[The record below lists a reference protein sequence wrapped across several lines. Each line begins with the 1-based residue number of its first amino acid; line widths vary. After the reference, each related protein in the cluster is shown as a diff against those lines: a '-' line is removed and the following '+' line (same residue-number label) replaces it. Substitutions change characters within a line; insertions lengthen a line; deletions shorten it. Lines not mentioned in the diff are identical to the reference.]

1 MTKAEIERGIKM
13 IFEITKFFIYSI
25 FIVIISKYIL
35 VKALRKLAENL
46 NLKPRVIGNIAGIA
60 TSIPEFL
67 TVTVSSF
74 RGLMGTSLYNIIS
87 SNVINFIQY
96 SISLMI
102 NKNHKALKNKG
113 IIIQNI
119 FVILTIIFPIILL
132 KLENTLNIMIAFLL
146 VALYIIFYWIS
157 KKIHEKYLN
166 DVDTR
171 MEQKEDERIE
181 NETETIAKRKNKQS
195 FIYVGYILI
204 AGILL
209 YFIGDALGIVLENLS
224 ENFGIAESILGILLG
239 MITSIPELVTFFE
252 AQNHYKKEE
261 DKNLLGVI
269 EATNNLLTSNMLNL
283 FIIQAIGIVIYI
295 IVS

>member
-1 MTKAEIERGIKM
+1 MTKAEIGRGIKM

-25 FIVIISKYIL
+25 FIVVISKYIL

-46 NLKPRVIGNIAGIA
+46 KLKPRVIGNIAGIA

-96 SISLMI
+96 SISLII

-166 DVDTR
+166 DVDIR
-171 MEQKEDERIE
+171 MEQEDERIE
-181 NETETIAKRKNKQS
+181 NETETIDKRKNKQS

-209 YFIGDALGIVLENLS
+209 YFIGDALGSVLENLS
-224 ENFGIAESILGILLG
+224 KSFGMAEWILGILLG
-239 MITSIPELVTFFE
+239 MITSVPELVTFFE

>member
-74 RGLMGTSLYNIIS
+74 KGLMGTSLYNIIS

-96 SISLMI
+96 SVSLII
-102 NKNHKALKNKG
+102 NKNYKALKNKG

-119 FVILTIIFPIILL
+119 LVILTIVFPIILL

-181 NETETIAKRKNKQS
+181 NETEAIDKHKNKQS
-195 FIYVGYILI
+195 FIYVGYIVI

-209 YFIGDALGIVLENLS
+209 YFIGDALGSVLENLS
-224 ENFGIAESILGILLG
+224 ERVGIAESILGILLG
-239 MITSIPELVTFFE
+239 LITSIPELITFFE
-252 AQNHYKKEE
+252 SQKHYKKEE

-283 FIIQAIGIVIYI
+283 FIIQTIGIGIY
-295 IVS
+295 VLL

>member
-1 MTKAEIERGIKM
+1 MKKAEIGRGIKM

-74 RGLMGTSLYNIIS
+74 IGLMGTSLYNIIS

-96 SISLMI
+96 SISLII

-132 KLENTLNIMIAFLL
+132 KLENTLNIMIAFIL

-166 DVDTR
+166 DVDIR
-171 MEQKEDERIE
+171 MEQEEERIE

-195 FIYVGYILI
+195 FIYVGYILM

-239 MITSIPELVTFFE
+239 LITSIPELVTFFE
-252 AQNHYKKEE
+252 SQKHYKKEE

>member
-1 MTKAEIERGIKM
+1 M
-13 IFEITKFFIYSI
+13 IFEMIKFFIYSI
-25 FIVIISKYIL
+25 LIVVISKYIL

-46 NLKPRVIGNIAGIA
+46 RLKPRVIGNIAGIA

-96 SISLMI
+96 SVSLII

-119 FVILTIIFPIILL
+119 LVILTIIFPIILL
-132 KLENTLNIMIAFLL
+132 KLDNTLNIVIAGIL
-146 VALYIIFYWIS
+146 VVMYVIFYWIS
-157 KKIHEKYLN
+157 KKMHERYLN
-166 DVDTR
+166 YEDTK
-171 MEQKEDERIE
+171 MEKIEKEHH
-181 NETETIAKRKNKQS
+181 KNKQS
-195 FIYVGYILI
+195 FLYIGYVLL

-209 YFIGDALGIVLENLS
+209 YLIGDALGSVLENLS
-224 ENFGIAESILGILLG
+224 KSFGIAESILGILLG
-239 MITSIPELVTFFE
+239 LITSIPELVTFFE
-252 AQNHYKKEE
+252 AQKHYKKEKN
-261 DKNLLGVI
+261 KNLLGVI

-283 FIIQAIGIVIYI
+283 FIIQAIGIVIYALL
-295 IVS
+295 

>member
-74 RGLMGTSLYNIIS
+74 KGLMGTSLYNIIS

-96 SISLMI
+96 SVSLII

-119 FVILTIIFPIILL
+119 LVILTIVFPIILL
-132 KLENTLNIMIAFLL
+132 KLENTLNIMIAFIL

-166 DVDTR
+166 DVDIR
-171 MEQKEDERIE
+171 IEQEDERIE
-181 NETETIAKRKNKQS
+181 NETETIDKRKNKQS

-209 YFIGDALGIVLENLS
+209 YFIGDALGSVLENLS
-224 ENFGIAESILGILLG
+224 ERVGIAESILGILLG
-239 MITSIPELVTFFE
+239 LITSIPELITFFE
-252 AQNHYKKEE
+252 SQKHYKKEE

-283 FIIQAIGIVIYI
+283 FIIQTIGIGIY
-295 IVS
+295 VLL

>member
-1 MTKAEIERGIKM
+1 MLIEIG
-13 IFEITKFFIYSI
+13 KFLIYSI
-25 FIVIISKYIL
+25 LIVVISKFIL

-46 NLKPRVIGNIAGIA
+46 ELKSRTIGNIAGIA

-96 SISLMI
+96 SISLII
-102 NKNHKALKNKG
+102 NKNYKVIKNKG

-119 FVILTIIFPIILL
+119 LVIITIILPIILL
-132 KLENTLNIMIAFLL
+132 KLENTLNIIIVFIL
-146 VALYIIFYWIS
+146 VAMYFIFYWIS
-157 KKIHEKYLN
+157 KKVHERYLSYE
-166 DVDTR
+166 DVKIEER
-171 MEQKEDERIE
+171 EKEQEVKE
-181 NETETIAKRKNKQS
+181 KHKNKQS

-209 YFIGDALGIVLENLS
+209 YFIGDALGSVLENLS
-224 ENFGIAESILGILLG
+224 ESFGIAEWILGILLG

-252 AQNHYKKEE
+252 SQKHYKEKK

-283 FIIQAIGIVIYI
+283 FIIQAIGIGIYI
-295 IVS
+295 LL

>member
-1 MTKAEIERGIKM
+1 MKKAEIGRGIKM

-25 FIVIISKYIL
+25 FIVVISKYIL

-46 NLKPRVIGNIAGIA
+46 KLKPRVIGNIAGIA

-74 RGLMGTSLYNIIS
+74 IGLMGTSLYNIIS

-96 SISLMI
+96 SISLII

-132 KLENTLNIMIAFLL
+132 KLENTLNIMIAFIL

-166 DVDTR
+166 DVDIR
-171 MEQKEDERIE
+171 MEQEDERIE
-181 NETETIAKRKNKQS
+181 NETETIDKRKNKQS

-239 MITSIPELVTFFE
+239 LITSIPELVTFFE
-252 AQNHYKKEE
+252 SQKHYKKEE

-283 FIIQAIGIVIYI
+283 FIIQAIGIVIYALL
-295 IVS
+295 

>member
-1 MTKAEIERGIKM
+1 MKKAEIGRGIKM

-25 FIVIISKYIL
+25 FIVVISKYIL

-46 NLKPRVIGNIAGIA
+46 KLKPRVIGNIAGIA

-132 KLENTLNIMIAFLL
+132 KLENTLNIMIAFIL

-166 DVDTR
+166 DVDIR
-171 MEQKEDERIE
+171 MEQEDERIE

-195 FIYVGYILI
+195 FIYVGYILM

-209 YFIGDALGIVLENLS
+209 YFIGDALGSVLENLS

-239 MITSIPELVTFFE
+239 LITSIPELVTFFE
-252 AQNHYKKEE
+252 SQKHYKKEE

-283 FIIQAIGIVIYI
+283 FIIQVIGIVIYI